1 MSVVMHLCAER
12 DDAYFYKDS
21 EGVCNWLF
29 LQYVML
35 RQQYGMFRLI
45 GELNVH
51 FLSASN

>member
-1 MSVVMHLCAER
+1 MHLCPER
-12 DDAYFYKDS
+12 DDVYFSKDS
-21 EGVCNWLF
+21 EGVSDWLF
-29 LQYVML
+29 LHYVML